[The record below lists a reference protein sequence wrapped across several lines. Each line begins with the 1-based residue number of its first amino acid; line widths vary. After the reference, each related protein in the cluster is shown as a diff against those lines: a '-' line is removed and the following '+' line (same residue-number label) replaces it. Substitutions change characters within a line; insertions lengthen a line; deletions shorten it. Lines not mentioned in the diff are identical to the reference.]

1 MAILAAEIQRHMD
14 LSYILNELGEDRSD
28 YFNAVSPP
36 IIQTSNF
43 TFNTVADFRQ
53 ALAEEFDAMLYS
65 RGQNPTIN
73 ILRQKLAAL
82 DGAEDAL
89 VFSSGIAA
97 ITVPV
102 LSLLQQGD
110 HVVVVENPYS
120 WTIKLFNNMLPK
132 FGITAT
138 YVDGSDTEQIKK
150 AIQPNTKLIYL
161 ESPNTFSYELQDLKT
176 VADMARSRGI
186 LTMIDNSYCGPLY
199 QQPIALGVDLVAQSA
214 TKYLGGHSDV
224 VAGVVTGSRD
234 LLKKI
239 FNNEFLNIGPALS
252 PHSAWLLI
260 RGLRTLP
267 LRMQRSFETAKVLTR
282 WLQDHPAVEEVIW
295 PFMPNFKQ
303 AGLAAKQMQG
313 CGSMFSFTLK
323 DPSVQKIESFC
334 NKLQH
339 IMMAVSWGG
348 HESLIIPAIAG
359 VAKNDY
365 DKTNRRHNLI
375 RMYAGLE
382 DAGYLIKDLEQ
393 ALGAI
398 V

>member
-1 MAILAAEIQRHMD
+1 MD
-14 LSYILNELGEDRSD
+14 LSYILNELGEEREN

-43 TFNTVADFRQ
+43 TFKTVSDFRQ
-53 ALAEEFDAMLYS
+53 ALSNEYDTLIYS
-65 RGQNPTIN
+65 RGHNPTLN
-73 ILRQKLAAL
+73 ILRKKLAAL

-97 ITVPV
+97 ISVPV

-110 HVVVVENPYS
+110 HAVVVENPYS
-120 WTIKLFNNMLPK
+120 WTIKLFTDFLPK

-138 YVDGSDTEQIKK
+138 FVDGSEVENIEN
-150 AIQPNTKLIYL
+150 AIQSNTKLIYL
-161 ESPNTFSYELQDLKT
+161 ESPNTFSYELQDLQA
-176 VADMARSRGI
+176 VAKIAKAKGI

-199 QQPIALGVDLVAQSA
+199 QQPIKFGIDLVAQSA

-224 VAGVVTGSRD
+224 VAGVLTGNKEILTR
-234 LLKKI
+234 I
-239 FNNEFLNIGPALS
+239 FNNEFMNIGTALS

-267 LRMQRSFETAKVLTR
+267 LRMHRSFETARTITGWLQQHPKVDKVL
-282 WLQDHPAVEEVIW
+282 W
-295 PFMPNFKQ
+295 PFSPGFKQ
-303 AGLAAKQMQG
+303 VELAKKQMQG

-323 DPSVQKIESFC
+323 NPSIQKIETFC

-339 IMMAVSWGG
+339 ILMAVSWGG
-348 HESLIIPAIAG
+348 HESLIIPSIAG
-359 VAKNDY
+359 FAKEDY
-365 DKTNRRHNLI
+365 DPNNSRHQLI

-382 DAGYLIKDLEQ
+382 DADYLIKDLEQ
-393 ALGAI
+393 ALG
-398 V
+398 